1 MWTRI
6 LRLLMR
12 SAECHDG
19 LPVSSMS
26 RRGRKAILCLFANPV
41 LSAVGRGSDSFS
53 SSEILQ
59 KNTNILLHG
68 YYSSNTLYV
77 KKRFSLVTNYN
88 PVQDQTLSLFFFLT
102 LFRVS
107 LHPSGKNLAIRHHN
121 PSNMVVS
128 SSPIM
133 MLIAYIFRALNL

>member
-1 MWTRI
+1 MRTRI

-12 SAECHDG
+12 SAECRDG

-26 RRGRKAILCLFANPV
+26 RRGRKAIRCLFANSV
-41 LSAVGRGSDSFS
+41 LGAVGRGSDYFS

-59 KNTNILLHG
+59 KNTNIFLHG

-77 KKRFSLVTNYN
+77 KKRFSLVTRFK
-88 PVQDQTLSLFFFLT
+88 TKHRIFFF
-102 LFRVS
+102 FFNFVS
-107 LHPSGKNLAIRHHN
+107 SFIASFWENYLVIRHHN

-128 SSPIM
+128 SSPVM
-133 MLIAYIFRALNL
+133 MLIAYIFRAFNL

>member
-19 LPVSSMS
+19 LPVSSIS
-26 RRGRKAILCLFANPV
+26 RRRRKAILCLFSNPV
-41 LSAVGRGSDSFS
+41 LGAVGHGSDAFS

-59 KNTNILLHG
+59 KKTNILLHG
-68 YYSSNTLYV
+68 YYNSNTLYV
-77 KKRFSLVTNYN
+77 KKRFSLITNYN
-88 PVQDQTLSLFFFLT
+88 PVQDQTLNLFFFFLSFT
-102 LFRVS
+102 ASFWE
-107 LHPSGKNLAIRHHN
+107 NYLAIRHHN

-133 MLIAYIFRALNL
+133 MLIAYIFRAFNL

>member
-1 MWTRI
+1 
-6 LRLLMR
+6 MR

-41 LSAVGRGSDSFS
+41 LGAVGRGSDSFS

-59 KNTNILLHG
+59 KNTNVLLRG

-77 KKRFSLVTNYN
+77 KKRFSLVTNHN
-88 PVQDQTLSLFFFLT
+88 PVQDQTLSLFFFFLI
-102 LFRVS
+102 LFQVS
-107 LHPSGKNLAIRHHN
+107 LLPSGKNLAIRHHN

-133 MLIAYIFRALNL
+133 TLIAYIFRALNL